1 MDGTLL
7 HLQRNSVHA
16 QIIACIAR
24 QGLPGKPW
32 FLAERPRETK
42 NAKLICV
49 LLMMQ
54 KGMCATVRSKV
65 LATS

>member
-16 QIIACIAR
+16 EIIACIAR

-32 FLAERPRETK
+32 FPAERPQEQNITK
-42 NAKLICV
+42 MICM

-54 KGMCATVRSKV
+54 
-65 LATS
+65 